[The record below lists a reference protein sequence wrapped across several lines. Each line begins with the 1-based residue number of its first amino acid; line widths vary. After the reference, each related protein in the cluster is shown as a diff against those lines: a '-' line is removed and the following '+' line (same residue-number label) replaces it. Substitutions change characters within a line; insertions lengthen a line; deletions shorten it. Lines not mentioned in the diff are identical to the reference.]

1 MVVLTREQLEARLV
15 ALHRASLELVSNL
28 SLETVLERI
37 ANLAREQAG
46 ARYAALGVMGDDGE
60 LEKFIHVGMTTEEL
74 SRMAHPPLGRGLI
87 GAIQRERRTIRVPDI
102 AADPRRVGFPPHH
115 PPMTS
120 FLGVPILL
128 GDNLLG
134 QIYLTDKEDY
144 PEFTEGDALVI
155 ETLAAYA
162 AVAINNAH
170 LYEDLLRRDRALMQS
185 NQDLA
190 LVNDVAAALANS
202 REVDE
207 ILDQTLSRVMAY
219 LGVEAG
225 EIFLAEEGSGDLI
238 LALHRGDAPETFGTL
253 ERFQVGVGFIGIAAE
268 TGKPVVTVSPQQ
280 DMRYLRRAVVEAG
293 FRCIACIPMLAR
305 GKSLA

>member
-1 MVVLTREQLEARLV
+1 M
-15 ALHRASLELVSNL
+15 N
-28 SLETVLERI
+28 
-37 ANLAREQAG
+37 
-46 ARYAALGVMGDDGE
+46 
-60 LEKFIHVGMTTEEL
+60 
-74 SRMAHPPLGRGLI
+74 
-87 GAIQRERRTIRVPDI
+87 
-102 AADPRRVGFPPHH
+102 
-115 PPMTS
+115 S

-305 GKSLA
+305 GKVVGVMSIASRHQRYLDQREIHLLSAIGTWAGITIENARLNHQARRLAVLEERERIGMDLHDGIIQSIYGVGLALDYARLAVEENPRMRASKSSKPSKG